1 LLADPLHLLSLGL
14 GSGCLRPAPGTW
26 GTVVGVA
33 VYLAIHH
40 VSLPLYL
47 LVVAVG
53 FAVGVPLCRRTAARL
68 GGQDHP
74 AIVWDEVIGFLLTM
88 IAAPDGW
95 VWVVAGF
102 LLFRLLDIAKPWPIR
117 WFDRN
122 VHGGLGIMLDDA
134 VAGLAGCAVLQVIS
148 RMAIT

>member
-1 LLADPLHLLSLGL
+1 M
-14 GSGCLRPAPGTW
+14 
-26 GTVVGVA
+26 VGVA